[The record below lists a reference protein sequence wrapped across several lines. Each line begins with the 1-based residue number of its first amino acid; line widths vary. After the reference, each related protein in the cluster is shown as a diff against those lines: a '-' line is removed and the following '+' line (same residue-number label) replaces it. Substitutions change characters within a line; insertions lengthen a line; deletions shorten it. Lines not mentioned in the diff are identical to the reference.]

1 MVKIS
6 YDYEDMIQELRDDI
20 EEGLISID
28 DKIRIERGET
38 QIVESSLVEG
48 IGAYSPIID
57 YLFPEDEEIAG
68 RKYEE
73 VTVKGLLYEMEH
85 YNAILWFG

>member
-20 EEGLISID
+20 DEGLIDIEG
-28 DKIRIERGET
+28 KIKIERGET
-38 QIVESSLVEG
+38 QLVESSLVDG

-73 VTVKGLLYEMEH
+73 VTVKGVLYEMEY
-85 YNAILWFG
+85 YNAIL

>member
-20 EEGLISID
+20 DEGLIGID

-38 QIVESSLVEG
+38 QITESGLVDG

-57 YLFPEDEEIAG
+57 YLFVDDEEIAG

-73 VTVKGLLYEMEH
+73 VTVKGVLYEMEY
-85 YNAILWFG
+85 YNAIL

>member
-20 EEGLISID
+20 DEGLIDIEG
-28 DKIRIERGET
+28 KIKIERGET
-38 QIVESSLVEG
+38 QLAESSLVDG

-73 VTVKGLLYEMEH
+73 VAVKGVLYEMEH
-85 YNAILWFG
+85 YNAIL

>member
-20 EEGLISID
+20 DEGLIDIEG
-28 DKIRIERGET
+28 KIKIERGET
-38 QIVESSLVEG
+38 RLVESSLVEG
-48 IGAYSPIID
+48 MGAYSPIID
-57 YLFPEDEEIAG
+57 YLFPEDEEISG

-73 VTVKGLLYEMEH
+73 VTVKGVLYEMEY
-85 YNAILWFG
+85 YNAIL

>member
-1 MVKIS
+1 MVKVS

-20 EEGLISID
+20 EEGLINID

-38 QIVESSLVEG
+38 LLVESSFVEG
-48 IGAYSPIID
+48 VGAYSPIID

-73 VTVKGLLYEMEH
+73 VTVKGVLFEMEY
-85 YNAILWFG
+85 YNAIL

>member
-1 MVKIS
+1 MIKIS

-20 EEGLISID
+20 DEGLIDIED
-28 DKIRIERGET
+28 AIRIERGET
-38 QIVESSLVEG
+38 QIIESNLVEG

-57 YLFPEDEEIAG
+57 YLFHEDEEIEG

-73 VTVKGLLYEMEH
+73 VTVKGVLYEMEH
-85 YNAILWFG
+85 YNAIL